1 MTEGGPADDVL
12 LATVRD
18 FADRTGALRVTV
30 LLDRGEGHVAPTI
43 EAEQGEPLTISAGEA
58 NFIVPPADLVGVM
71 PIPIETPKAVPPT
84 AINVDTTT
92 DQIEAPIG
100 AVEALTGAVATLA
113 AAMGGRSVAIA
124 EYGTRSGEP
133 LAIAARRG
141 EPAVLTA
148 GDHQF
153 EL

>member
-30 LLDRGEGHVAPTI
+30 LLDRGDGQVAPTI
-43 EAEQGEPLTISAGEA
+43 EAEPGEPLTISSQDA

-71 PIPIETPKAVPPT
+71 PIHIETPKAVPAT
-84 AINVDTTT
+84 ALNVDLVT

-100 AVEALTGAVATLA
+100 VVEALAESISSLA

-124 EYGTRSGEP
+124 EFATRSGEA
-133 LAIAARRG
+133 LSIAARRG
-141 EPAVLTA
+141 EPVVLTA
-148 GDHQF
+148 GENQF
-153 EL
+153 QL